1 MLAKSLL
8 LAGALAIGLASAP
21 TAFAAQPLREAG
33 AGEAVFHN
41 AFTPVE
47 QNLISP
53 MQAIQNARRAF
64 GGEPMGTPSLEG
76 GGRPVYLIR
85 WRFPNEVV
93 DFIRVDAVT
102 GQVMR

>member
-1 MLAKSLL
+1 MLAKGLF
-8 LAGALAIGLASAP
+8 LAGALAIGLATAPAASA
-21 TAFAAQPLREAG
+21 AAQVQASPS
-33 AGEAVFHN
+33 AVFHS
-41 AFTPVE
+41 ALTPVE

-53 MQAIQNARRAF
+53 LQAIQFARRAL

-76 GGRPVYLIR
+76 RYYVIR
-85 WRFPNEVV
+85 WRLPNEVV